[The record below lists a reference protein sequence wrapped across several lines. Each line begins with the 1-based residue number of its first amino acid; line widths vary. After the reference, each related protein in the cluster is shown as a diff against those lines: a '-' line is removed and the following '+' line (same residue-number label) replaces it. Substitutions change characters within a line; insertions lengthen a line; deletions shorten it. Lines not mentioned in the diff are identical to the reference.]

1 MEVAMNEFEVVIAID
16 RPVDDVFAFLVDPSK
31 TADWTPGVTEARR
44 TSEGPVGVGTT
55 VLFTGRFLGRGFES
69 VSEVTAFVP
78 GQKFTS
84 KSISGPIH
92 LEVDSTL
99 QPVDGGTRLATVYRG
114 ESRGFFKLAE
124 PVIVRLTKKHFETAA
139 ENLKA
144 LLEAD
149 SPPAA

>member
-1 MEVAMNEFEVVIAID
+1 MNEFEVVTVIE
-16 RPVDDVFAFLVDPSK
+16 RPVEAVFAFLVDPSK
-31 TADWTPGVTEARR
+31 TADWTPGVTEARQ
-44 TSEGPVGVGTT
+44 TSDGPVGVGTT
-55 VLFTGRFLGRGFES
+55 VLFIGRFLGRGFES
-69 VSEVTAFVP
+69 LSECTDYVP
-78 GQKFTS
+78 NQKFTS

-99 QPVDGGTRLATVYRG
+99 QAVEGGTRLATVYRG

-149 SPPAA
+149 ATLA

>member
-1 MEVAMNEFEVVIAID
+1 MNEFEVVTVIE
-16 RPVDDVFAFLVDPSK
+16 RPVEAVFAFLVDPSK
-31 TADWTPGVTEARR
+31 TADWTPGVTEARQ
-44 TSEGPVGVGTT
+44 TSDGPVGVGTT
-55 VLFTGRFLGRGFES
+55 VLFIGRFLGRGFES
-69 VSEVTAFVP
+69 LSECTDYVP
-78 GQKFTS
+78 NQKFTS

-92 LEVDSTL
+92 LEVDNTL
-99 QPVDGGTRLATVYRG
+99 QAVEGGTRLATVYRG

-149 SPPAA
+149 ATLA

>member
-1 MEVAMNEFEVVIAID
+1 VTVNEFEVVTVIE
-16 RPVDDVFAFLVDPSK
+16 RPVEAVFAFLVDPSK
-31 TADWTPGVTEARR
+31 TADWTPGVTEARQ
-44 TSEGPVGVGTT
+44 TSDGPVGVGTT
-55 VLFTGRFLGRGFES
+55 VLFIGRFLGRGFES
-69 VSEVTAFVP
+69 LSECTDYVP
-78 GQKFTS
+78 NQKFTS

-99 QPVDGGTRLATVYRG
+99 QAVEGGTSPATVSRG

-149 SPPAA
+149 PTLA

>member
-1 MEVAMNEFEVVIAID
+1 VTVNEFEVVTVIE
-16 RPVDDVFAFLVDPSK
+16 RPVEAVFAFLVDPSK
-31 TADWTPGVTEARR
+31 TADWTPGVTEARQ
-44 TSEGPVGVGTT
+44 TSDGPVGVGTT
-55 VLFTGRFLGRGFES
+55 VLFIGRFLGRGFES
-69 VSEVTAFVP
+69 LSECTDYVP
-78 GQKFTS
+78 NQKFTS

-99 QPVDGGTRLATVYRG
+99 QAVEGGTRLATVYRG

-149 SPPAA
+149 ATLA

>member
-1 MEVAMNEFEVVIAID
+1 VTVNEFEVVTVIE
-16 RPVDDVFAFLVDPSK
+16 RPVEAVFAFLVDPSK
-31 TADWTPGVTEARR
+31 TADWTPGVTEARQ
-44 TSEGPVGVGTT
+44 TSDGPVGVGTT
-55 VLFTGRFLGRGFES
+55 VLFIGRFLGRGFES
-69 VSEVTAFVP
+69 LSECTDYVP
-78 GQKFTS
+78 NQKFTS

-99 QPVDGGTRLATVYRG
+99 QAVEGGTRLATVYRG

-124 PVIVRLTKKHFETAA
+124 PVIVRLAKKHFETAG

-149 SPPAA
+149 PTLA

>member
-1 MEVAMNEFEVVIAID
+1 MEVTMNEFEVVTVID
-16 RPVDDVFAFLVDPSK
+16 RPVEKVFAFLVDPSK
-31 TADWTPGVTEARR
+31 TADWTPGLTEARQ
-44 TSEGPVGVGTT
+44 TSDGPVGVGTT
-55 VLFTGRFLGRGFES
+55 VLFIGKFLGRGFEAL
-69 VSEVTAFVP
+69 SECTEYIP
-78 GQKFTS
+78 NQRFTS
-84 KSISGPIH
+84 KTTSGPIQ

-114 ESRGFFKLAE
+114 ESRGFFTLAE

-149 SPPAA
+149 SAP

>member
-1 MEVAMNEFEVVIAID
+1 MNEFEVVTVIE
-16 RPVDDVFAFLVDPSK
+16 RPVEAVFAFLVDPSK
-31 TADWTPGVTEARR
+31 TADWTPGVTEARQ
-44 TSEGPVGVGTT
+44 TSDGPVGVGTT
-55 VLFTGRFLGRGFES
+55 VLFIGRFLGRGFES
-69 VSEVTAFVP
+69 LSECTDYVP
-78 GQKFTS
+78 NQKFTS

-99 QPVDGGTRLATVYRG
+99 QAVEGGTRLATVYRG

-124 PVIVRLTKKHFETAA
+124 PVIVRLAKKHFETAG

-149 SPPAA
+149 PTLA

>member
-1 MEVAMNEFEVVIAID
+1 MNEFEVVTVIE
-16 RPVDDVFAFLVDPSK
+16 RPVEAVFAFLVDPTK
-31 TADWTPGVTEARR
+31 TADWTPGVTEARQ
-44 TSEGPVGVGTT
+44 TSDGPVGVGTT
-55 VLFTGRFLGRGFES
+55 VLFIGRFLGRGFES
-69 VSEVTAFVP
+69 LSECTDYVP
-78 GQKFTS
+78 NQKFTS

-99 QPVDGGTRLATVYRG
+99 QAVEGGTRLATVYRG

-149 SPPAA
+149 ATLA